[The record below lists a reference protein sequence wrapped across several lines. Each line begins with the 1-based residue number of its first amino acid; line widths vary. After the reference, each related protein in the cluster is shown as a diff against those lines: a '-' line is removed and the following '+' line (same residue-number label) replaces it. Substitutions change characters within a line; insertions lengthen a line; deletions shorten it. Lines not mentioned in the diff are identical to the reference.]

1 MIYILLTISCI
12 TIIFYIFISRFA
24 QGNLEFDRRQENI
37 NLFKKE
43 KNHLKADGS
52 LSKELLDLLVRERE
66 QSLLQDVPKER
77 VLNSLS
83 DNKNLSGS
91 FLLSIFMIISMSMI
105 YFQPIGLGSID
116 KFEIHKELYAFLDGD
131 INHRA
136 LKRKEFF
143 IEVKNLLDKKLLSAS
158 EIYFLS
164 RKFRDIKEFDFS
176 AVLLTELVIEYKNEI
191 PSNVYGEYAQSTF
204 FKEKEQFSEETIK
217 ALNLALIEAPK
228 DPLVLTLEGVKY
240 FRNGNLELAKSSW
253 EEAKG
258 YLKTEEEKAVLQV
271 GIDRLKNQ

>member
-12 TIIFYIFISRFA
+12 TIIFYIFISRFV
-24 QGNLEFDRRQENI
+24 QRNLVFDRRQENI

-66 QSLLQDVPKER
+66 QSLLQDVPKGRE
-77 VLNSLS
+77 LNSLS

-105 YFQPIGLGSID
+105 YFYPIGLGSID

-191 PSNVYGEYAQSTF
+191 PSNVYGEYAQSVF

-240 FRNGNLELAKSSW
+240 FRNGNLELARSSW
-253 EEAKG
+253 EEARG

>member
-12 TIIFYIFISRFA
+12 TIIFYIFISRFV
-24 QGNLEFDRRQENI
+24 QRNLVFDRRQENI

-66 QSLLQDVPKER
+66 QSLLQDVPKGRE
-77 VLNSLS
+77 LNSLS
-83 DNKNLSGS
+83 DNKNLLGS

-105 YFQPIGLGSID
+105 YFYPIGLGSID

-191 PSNVYGEYAQSTF
+191 PSNVYGEYAQSVF

-240 FRNGNLELAKSSW
+240 FRNGNLELARSSW
-253 EEAKG
+253 EEARG

>member
-91 FLLSIFMIISMSMI
+91 FLLSIFMIILMSMI

>member
-12 TIIFYIFISRFA
+12 TIIFYIFISRFV

-43 KNHLKADGS
+43 KNHLKGDSS

-66 QSLLQDVPKER
+66 QSLLQDVPKGR

-158 EIYFLS
+158 EIYFL
-164 RKFRDIKEFDFS
+164 
-176 AVLLTELVIEYKNEI
+176 
-191 PSNVYGEYAQSTF
+191 
-204 FKEKEQFSEETIK
+204 
-217 ALNLALIEAPK
+217 
-228 DPLVLTLEGVKY
+228 
-240 FRNGNLELAKSSW
+240 
-253 EEAKG
+253 
-258 YLKTEEEKAVLQV
+258 
-271 GIDRLKNQ
+271 

>member
-83 DNKNLSGS
+83 DNKNPLGS